1 MAVSKL
7 RLTKK
12 IIDDLDPTLGRQYV
26 YDTVNSSL
34 AVLVTSAG
42 TKSFYLVKK
51 HQGVQVRQ
59 RIGNVA
65 DIPIERARAIASER
79 VSALLT
85 GGGVGSREESP
96 APVDPAYQDQPSP
109 AGLHAAQNSSSVSP
123 AQAKAARCS
132 RQEALPSHEP
142 DEDAFTLLQVMEE
155 YLAYAAEHRK
165 PSTQA
170 HYRYEWEHYLMAWAG
185 TRTLAS
191 LRRREVTDLHQTLG
205 RNNGH
210 HQANRV
216 LALLRAAINRAIRE
230 HELNLHNP
238 AIAITFYREARRS
251 RRLHLEELPAFFQ
264 ALDEEPNRSLRD
276 FLLLALFTGARKSNL
291 LHMRWEHISL
301 ERGLWIIPAEDSK
314 SNCELPVVLVERVLQ
329 ILNSRLVQVA
339 GPWVFPGRSPHR
351 PMTNPNVGWARIL
364 QRAGLS
370 GLRMHDLRRSLASF
384 QIDTGTPLEVIQKTL
399 GHESKTTTEIYA
411 RLAMEPVRLSLERAT
426 DEMVRQR
433 VSSSMVGAQG
443 R

>member
-7 RLTKK
+7 RLTKNV
-12 IIDDLDPTLGRQYV
+12 IDDLDPTLGRQYI
-26 YDTVNSSL
+26 YDTVNSAL

-85 GGGVGSREESP
+85 GGGAGRQDERPEPEDS
-96 APVDPAYQDQPSP
+96 DIQDQPTP
-109 AGLHAAQNSSSVSP
+109 AGLQTARESTTATS
-123 AQAKAARCS
+123 AQAKGAKRS
-132 RQEALPSHEP
+132 RKEALPPQEP
-142 DEDAFTLLQVMEE
+142 DEDAITLQLVMEE

-170 HYRYEWEHYLMAWAG
+170 HYRYEWEHYLKAWAG

-205 RNNGH
+205 RKNGH

-238 AIAITFYREARRS
+238 AIAITFYRELRRS
-251 RRLHLEELPAFFQ
+251 RRLFIEELPAFFQ
-264 ALDEEPNRSLRD
+264 ALEDEPNRSLRD
-276 FLLLALFTGARKSNL
+276 FLLVALFTGARKSNL
-291 LHMRWEHISL
+291 MHMRWEHLSI
-301 ERGLWIIPAEDSK
+301 ERGIWIIPAEESK
-314 SNCELPVVLVERVLQ
+314 SNSELPVVLVERVRQ
-329 ILNSRLVQVA
+329 ILSVRRAQST
-339 GPWVFPGRSPHR
+339 GPWVFPGRYPHK
-351 PMTNPNVGWARIL
+351 PMTNPNVGWIRIL
-364 QRAGLS
+364 ERSGLK

-384 QIDTGTPLEVIQKTL
+384 QIDTGTPLEVIQRTL

-411 RLAMEPVRLSLERAT
+411 RLAMEPVRLSLEKAT
-426 DEMVRQR
+426 EEMVRQR
-433 VSSSMVGAQG
+433 ASSSMVGVQV

>member
-1 MAVSKL
+1 MAISKL

-12 IIDDLDPTLGRQYV
+12 VIDDLDPTLGRHYV
-26 YDTVNSSL
+26 YDTVNSAL
-34 AVLVTSAG
+34 AVLVTSSG

-85 GGGVGSREESP
+85 GSSGVRQDER
-96 APVDPAYQDQPSP
+96 ADPEKQAGQDQPFS
-109 AGLHAAQNSSSVSP
+109 AVEQTAQNPTPCTP
-123 AQAKAARCS
+123 ATAKAATRL
-132 RQEALPSHEP
+132 RQKAPYSQEP
-142 DEDAFTLLQVMEE
+142 EEETLTLGQVMGE
-155 YLAYAAEHRK
+155 YLAYASEHRK

-170 HYRYEWEHYLMAWAG
+170 HYRYEWEHYLKAWAG
-185 TRTLAS
+185 MRILSS

-205 RNNGH
+205 RKNGH

-238 AIAITFYREARRS
+238 AIAITFYRELRRS
-251 RRLHLEELPAFFQ
+251 RRLFIEELPAFFQ
-264 ALDEEPNRSLRD
+264 ALEDEPNRSLRD
-276 FLLLALFTGARKSNL
+276 FLLVALFTGARKSNL
-291 LHMRWEHISL
+291 MHMRWEHLSI
-301 ERGLWIIPAEDSK
+301 ERGIWIIPAEESK
-314 SNCELPVVLVERVLQ
+314 SNSELPVVLVDRVRQ
-329 ILNSRLVQVA
+329 ILNVRRAQST
-339 GPWVFPGRSPHR
+339 GPWVFPGRYPHK
-351 PMTNPNVGWARIL
+351 PMTNPNVGWIRIL
-364 QRAGLS
+364 ERSGLK

-411 RLAMEPVRLSLERAT
+411 RLAMEPVRMSLERAT
-426 DEMVRQR
+426 SEMMRHIGTV
-433 VSSSMVGAQG
+433 AL
-443 R
+443 

>member
-1 MAVSKL
+1 MAFSKL

-12 IIDDLDPTLGRQYV
+12 VIDDLDPTLGRQYI
-26 YDTVNSSL
+26 YDTVNSAL

-85 GGGVGSREESP
+85 GSSGVRQDEH
-96 APVDPAYQDQPSP
+96 ADPEKQAGQDQPFS
-109 AGLHAAQNSSSVSP
+109 AVEQTAQNPTPCTP
-123 AQAKAARCS
+123 ATAKAAKHV
-132 RQEALPSHEP
+132 RQEAPLPQEP
-142 DEDAFTLLQVMEE
+142 EEEALTLGQVMEE

-165 PSTQA
+165 PSTQT
-170 HYRYEWEHYLMAWAG
+170 HYRYEWEHYLKAWAG

-205 RNNGH
+205 RKNGH

-251 RRLHLEELPAFFQ
+251 RPSCWPSSPA
-264 ALDEEPNRSLRD
+264 
-276 FLLLALFTGARKSNL
+276 
-291 LHMRWEHISL
+291 
-301 ERGLWIIPAEDSK
+301 RGRATS
-314 SNCELPVVLVERVLQ
+314 STCVGSM
-329 ILNSRLVQVA
+329 SRLSA
-339 GPWVFPGRSPHR
+339 GF
-351 PMTNPNVGWARIL
+351 
-364 QRAGLS
+364 GLF
-370 GLRMHDLRRSLASF
+370 LRK
-384 QIDTGTPLEVIQKTL
+384 TP
-399 GHESKTTTEIYA
+399 
-411 RLAMEPVRLSLERAT
+411 RAT
-426 DEMVRQR
+426 ASCPWYWWSESCKSYMLGAHRWLGPG
-433 VSSSMVGAQG
+433 SSQAAAHTSP
-443 R
+443 

>member
-12 IIDDLDPTLGRQYV
+12 VIDDLDPTLGRQYI
-26 YDTVNSSL
+26 YDTVNSAL
-34 AVLVTSAG
+34 AVLVTAAG

-85 GGGVGSREESP
+85 GGGVGCQDECPEP
-96 APVDPAYQDQPSP
+96 ENPGFQDQSTP
-109 AGLHAAQNSSSVSP
+109 AGLQTARESTTATS
-123 AQAKAARCS
+123 AQAKGAKRS
-132 RQEALPSHEP
+132 SKEALPPQEP
-142 DEDAFTLLQVMEE
+142 DEDAISLRLVMEE

-170 HYRYEWEHYLMAWAG
+170 HYRYEWEHYLQAWAG
-185 TRTLAS
+185 KRTLAS

-205 RNNGH
+205 RKNGH

-291 LHMRWEHISL
+291 LHMRWEHVSL

-329 ILNSRLVQVA
+329 ILIARRSQVV
-339 GPWVFPGRSPHR
+339 GPWVFPGRNPR
-351 PMTNPNVGWARIL
+351 NPMTNPNVGWIRIL
-364 QRAGLS
+364 QRAGLT

-411 RLAMEPVRLSLERAT
+411 RLAMEPVRLSLEKAT
-426 DEMVRQR
+426 GEMLKHIT
-433 VSSSMVGAQG
+433 SHSDVG
-443 R
+443 